1 MVKKRKI
8 MTGIG
13 ALIVALI
20 LALGSVAFTACGKGE
35 ETPPETNTGKDGLIS
50 FEVYMQPSKT
60 EYYIGESFDPSGMVL
75 KAGYDDGTVKN
86 VLYSDCTFD
95 TDPLGKEDTY
105 VEIEY
110 NGLTVRINVS
120 VTDVPEIT
128 DDPGTPI

>member
-50 FEVYMQPSKT
+50 FEVYM
-60 EYYIGESFDPSGMVL
+60 
-75 KAGYDDGTVKN
+75 
-86 VLYSDCTFD
+86 
-95 TDPLGKEDTY
+95 
-105 VEIEY
+105 
-110 NGLTVRINVS
+110 
-120 VTDVPEIT
+120 
-128 DDPGTPI
+128 